1 MSHARKRSSRDSGV
15 ALVIIIMSAQ
25 AYASG
30 MNAEEDSCSG
40 RE

>member
-1 MSHARKRSSRDSGV
+1 MSHTCTRSSRDSGA
-15 ALVIIIMSAQ
+15 ALVIIIMSAP

-30 MNAEEDSCSG
+30 MDAEEDSCSG